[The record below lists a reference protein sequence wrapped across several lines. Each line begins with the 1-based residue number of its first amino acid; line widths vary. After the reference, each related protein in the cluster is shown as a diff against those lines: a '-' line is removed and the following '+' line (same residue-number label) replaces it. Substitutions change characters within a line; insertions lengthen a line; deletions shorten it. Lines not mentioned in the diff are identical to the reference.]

1 MQNEW
6 TLKET
11 IYSVLCIAMEMFYC
25 LMVIDIENEIGESS
39 SNTDGGS
46 QCLI

>member
-6 TLKET
+6 TLKE
-11 IYSVLCIAMEMFYC
+11 IFSVPCIAMEICDC
-25 LMVIDIENEIGESS
+25 LMVIDTENEIGESS

-46 QCLI
+46 